1 MDGARPSQDMDVLP
15 REKRLPADRARRP
28 TGARTSFL
36 RRSRARRVRCA
47 LRRWRADIAKVAE
60 LADAPALGA
69 GAARRGGS
77 SPPFRTTQRA
87 GSAPRGRSPCSGLET
102 VCPVSS
108 YLALD
113 RTILARTPTMRHGH
127 PATKASTYHH
137 PAHRPTLHAHSIQT
151 PPNTH

>member
-1 MDGARPSQDMDVLP
+1 MDGARPSQDMDGLP

-36 RRSRARRVRCA
+36 RRSRTRRVRCA

-60 LADAPALGA
+60 LVDAPALGA

-87 GSAPRGRSPCSGLET
+87 GSAPRSRSPCSRSEEHTSELQ
-102 VCPVSS
+102 SLMRIS
-108 YLALD
+108 YAVFCL
-113 RTILARTPTMRHGH
+113 
-127 PATKASTYHH
+127 KKKKVE
-137 PAHRPTLHAHSIQT
+137 IQ
-151 PPNTH
+151 

>member
-108 YLALD
+108 YLARSEEHTSELQS
-113 RTILARTPTMRHGH
+113 LMRNSY
-127 PATKASTYHH
+127 AVFCLKKKNT
-137 PAHRPTLHAHSIQT
+137 QT
-151 PPNTH
+151 